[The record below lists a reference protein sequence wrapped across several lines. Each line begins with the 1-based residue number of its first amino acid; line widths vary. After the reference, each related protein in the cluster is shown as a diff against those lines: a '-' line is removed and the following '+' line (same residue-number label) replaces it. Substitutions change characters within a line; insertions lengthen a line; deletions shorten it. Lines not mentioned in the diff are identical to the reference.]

1 MKKNIK
7 NIIEYF
13 LLISFYKISNFIGI
27 RFSSLLGGLVLFVYG
42 KFSLKNKIALKNLNK
57 VFPSKNLKQKKTIIN
72 RMWFHFGRVIGEYP
86 HLEKFNALGS
96 ENITIEGLEN
106 LTDPLKKN
114 KNCLFFSAHLG
125 NWELTSHPLTELGY
139 TISFIYRPPNNPF
152 VDNLLRRIRKKYG
165 VNLIRK
171 GPSGAKECIKVL
183 KSNKGNIGM
192 LMDQKMNDGI
202 KANFFGYEVMTASA
216 IARFAIKF
224 KCPIIPAI
232 CKRVNG
238 TRFLIKYYPEI
249 KYEKILELES
259 ELNIINY
266 LNRYIETWIKESPE
280 QWIWVHN
287 RW

>member
-7 NIIEYF
+7 NILEYF
-13 LLISFYKISNFIGI
+13 LLISFYKISKFIGI
-27 RFSSLLGGLVLFVYG
+27 RFSSLLGGVVLFVYG

-202 KANFFGYEVMTASA
+202 KASFFGYEVMTASA

>member
-1 MKKNIK
+1 
-7 NIIEYF
+7 
-13 LLISFYKISNFIGI
+13 
-27 RFSSLLGGLVLFVYG
+27 
-42 KFSLKNKIALKNLNK
+42 
-57 VFPSKNLKQKKTIIN
+57 
-72 RMWFHFGRVIGEYP
+72 MWFHFGRVIGEYP
-86 HLEKFNALGS
+86 HLEKINALGS

>member
-7 NIIEYF
+7 NILEYF
-13 LLISFYKISNFIGI
+13 LLISFYKISKFIGI
-27 RFSSLLGGLVLFVYG
+27 RFSSLLGGVVLFVYG

-57 VFPSKNLKQKKTIIN
+57 VFPSKNLKQKKIIIN

-86 HLEKFNALGS
+86 HLEKINALGS

-106 LTDPLKKN
+106 LTGPLKKN

-125 NWELTSHPLTELGY
+125 NWELTSHPLTELGS

-202 KANFFGYEVMTASA
+202 RANFFGYEVMTASA

>member
-7 NIIEYF
+7 NILEYF
-13 LLISFYKISNFIGI
+13 LLISFYKISKFIGI
-27 RFSSLLGGLVLFVYG
+27 RFSSLLGGVVLFVYG

-86 HLEKFNALGS
+86 HLEKINALGS

-139 TISFIYRPPNNPF
+139 TISFIYRPPNNPL

-202 KANFFGYEVMTASA
+202 KASFFGYEVMTASA

>member
-7 NIIEYF
+7 NILEYF
-13 LLISFYKISNFIGI
+13 LLISFYKISKFIGV
-27 RFSSLLGGLVLFVYG
+27 RFSSLLGGVVLFVYG

-57 VFPSKNLKQKKTIIN
+57 VFPSKNLKQKTTIIN
-72 RMWFHFGRVIGEYP
+72 RMWFHFGRVIGEYA
-86 HLEKFNALGS
+86 HLEKINALGS

-139 TISFIYRPPNNPF
+139 TISFIYRPPNNPL

-171 GPSGAKECIKVL
+171 GPSGAKECIKIL
-183 KSNKGNIGM
+183 KSNNGNIGM

-202 KANFFGYEVMTASA
+202 KANFFGHEAMTASA

-238 TRFLIKYYPEI
+238 TKFLIKYYPEI
-249 KYEKILELES
+249 NYEKILELGS
-259 ELNIINY
+259 ELNIINF
-266 LNRYIETWIKESPE
+266 LNRYIESWVKENPE

>member
-7 NIIEYF
+7 NILEYF

-27 RFSSLLGGLVLFVYG
+27 RFSSLLGGVVLFVYG

-72 RMWFHFGRVIGEYP
+72 RMWFHFGRVIGEYA
-86 HLEKFNALGS
+86 HLEKINALGS

>member
-1 MKKNIK
+1 M
-7 NIIEYF
+7 
-13 LLISFYKISNFIGI
+13 
-27 RFSSLLGGLVLFVYG
+27 
-42 KFSLKNKIALKNLNK
+42 
-57 VFPSKNLKQKKTIIN
+57 FPSKNLKQKKTIIN

-86 HLEKFNALGS
+86 HLEKINALGN

-202 KANFFGYEVMTASA
+202 KASFFGYEVMTASA

>member
-7 NIIEYF
+7 NILEYF
-13 LLISFYKISNFIGI
+13 LLISFYKISKFIGI
-27 RFSSLLGGLVLFVYG
+27 RFSSLLGGVVLFVYG

-139 TISFIYRPPNNPF
+139 TISFIYRPPNNPL
-152 VDNLLRRIRKKYG
+152 VDDLLRRIRKKYG

-266 LNRYIETWIKESPE
+266 LNRYIENWIKESPE

>member
-7 NIIEYF
+7 NILEYF
-13 LLISFYKISNFIGI
+13 LLISFYKISKFIGI
-27 RFSSLLGGLVLFVYG
+27 RFSSLLGGVVLFVYG

-86 HLEKFNALGS
+86 HLEKINALGS

-202 KANFFGYEVMTASA
+202 KANFFGYKVMTASA

>member
-7 NIIEYF
+7 NILEYF
-13 LLISFYKISNFIGI
+13 LLISFYKISKFIGI
-27 RFSSLLGGLVLFVYG
+27 RFSSLLGGVVLFVYG

>member
-7 NIIEYF
+7 NILEYF
-13 LLISFYKISNFIGI
+13 LLISFYKISKFIGI
-27 RFSSLLGGLVLFVYG
+27 RFSSLLGGVVLFVYG

-139 TISFIYRPPNNPF
+139 TISFIYRPPNNPL
-152 VDNLLRRIRKKYG
+152 VDDLLRRIRKKYG

>member
-13 LLISFYKISNFIGI
+13 LLISFYKISKFIGI
-27 RFSSLLGGLVLFVYG
+27 RFSSLLGGVVLFVYG

>member
-7 NIIEYF
+7 NILEYF

-27 RFSSLLGGLVLFVYG
+27 RFSSLLGGVVLFVYG

-139 TISFIYRPPNNPF
+139 TISFIYRPPNNPL

-266 LNRYIETWIKESPE
+266 LNRYIENWIKESPE

>member
-7 NIIEYF
+7 NILEYF
-13 LLISFYKISNFIGI
+13 LLISFYKISKFIGI
-27 RFSSLLGGLVLFVYG
+27 RFSSLLGGVVLFVYG

-86 HLEKFNALGS
+86 HLEKINALGS

-139 TISFIYRPPNNPF
+139 TISFIYRPPNNPL

>member
-7 NIIEYF
+7 NILEYF
-13 LLISFYKISNFIGI
+13 LLISFYKISKFIGI
-27 RFSSLLGGLVLFVYG
+27 RFSSLLGGVVLFVYG

-57 VFPSKNLKQKKTIIN
+57 VFPSKNLKQKKIIIN

-86 HLEKFNALGS
+86 HLEKINALGS

-106 LTDPLKKN
+106 LTGPLKKN

-202 KANFFGYEVMTASA
+202 RANFFGYEVMTASA

>member
-7 NIIEYF
+7 NILEYF
-13 LLISFYKISNFIGI
+13 LLISFYKISKFIGI
-27 RFSSLLGGLVLFVYG
+27 RFSSLLGGVVLFVYG

-202 KANFFGYEVMTASA
+202 KANFFGYKVMTASA

>member
-13 LLISFYKISNFIGI
+13 LLISFYKISKFIGI
-27 RFSSLLGGLVLFVYG
+27 RFSSLLGGVVLFVYG

-86 HLEKFNALGS
+86 HLEKINALGS

>member
-7 NIIEYF
+7 NILEYF
-13 LLISFYKISNFIGI
+13 LLISFYKISKFIGI
-27 RFSSLLGGLVLFVYG
+27 RFSSLLGGVVLFVYG

-266 LNRYIETWIKESPE
+266 LNRYIENWIKESPE

>member
-7 NIIEYF
+7 NILEYF
-13 LLISFYKISNFIGI
+13 LLISFYKISKFIGI
-27 RFSSLLGGLVLFVYG
+27 RFSSLLGGVVLFVYG

-86 HLEKFNALGS
+86 HLEKINALGS

-152 VDNLLRRIRKKYG
+152 VDSLLRRIRKKYG

>member
-7 NIIEYF
+7 NILEYF

>member
-7 NIIEYF
+7 NILEYF

-27 RFSSLLGGLVLFVYG
+27 RFSSLLGGVVLFVYG

>member
-1 MKKNIK
+1 MKKKIK
-7 NIIEYF
+7 NILEYF

-27 RFSSLLGGLVLFVYG
+27 RFSSLIGGVILYIYG
-42 KFSLKNKIALKNLNK
+42 KFSLKNKIALENLNK
-57 VFPSKNLKQKKTIIN
+57 VFPSKNLKQKKKIIN
-72 RMWFHFGRVIGEYP
+72 RMWIHFGRVIGEYP
-86 HLEKFNALGS
+86 HLEKINALDS
-96 ENITIEGLEN
+96 KNITIEGLKN
-106 LTDPLKKN
+106 LTGPLKQN

-125 NWELTSHPLTELGY
+125 NWELTSHPLTELGH

-165 VNLIRK
+165 VALIRK

-183 KSNKGNIGM
+183 KSDKGNIGM

-238 TRFLIKYYPEI
+238 TQFLIKYYPEI
-249 KYEKILELES
+249 KYEKILELKS

-266 LNRYIETWIKESPE
+266 LNRYIETWVKESPE

>member
-7 NIIEYF
+7 NILEYF
-13 LLISFYKISNFIGI
+13 LLISFYKISKFIGI
-27 RFSSLLGGLVLFVYG
+27 RFSSLLGGVVLFVYG

-86 HLEKFNALGS
+86 HLEKINALGS

-139 TISFIYRPPNNPF
+139 TISFIYRPPNNPL
-152 VDNLLRRIRKKYG
+152 VDDLLRRIRKKYG

-202 KANFFGYEVMTASA
+202 RANFFGYEVMTASA

>member
-7 NIIEYF
+7 NILEYF
-13 LLISFYKISNFIGI
+13 LLISFYKISKFIGI
-27 RFSSLLGGLVLFVYG
+27 RFSSLLGGVVLFVYG

-57 VFPSKNLKQKKTIIN
+57 VFPSKNLKQKKIIIN

-86 HLEKFNALGS
+86 HLEKINALGS

-106 LTDPLKKN
+106 LTGPLKKN

>member
-7 NIIEYF
+7 NILEYF

-139 TISFIYRPPNNPF
+139 TISFIYRPPNNPL

-266 LNRYIETWIKESPE
+266 LNRYIENWIKESPE

>member
-7 NIIEYF
+7 NILEYF

-27 RFSSLLGGLVLFVYG
+27 RFSSLLGGVVLFVYG

-86 HLEKFNALGS
+86 HLEKINALGS

>member
-7 NIIEYF
+7 NITEYF
-13 LLISFYKISNFIGI
+13 LLISFYKISKFIGI
-27 RFSSLLGGLVLFVYG
+27 RFSSLLGGVVIFVYG

-86 HLEKFNALGS
+86 HLEKINALGS

>member
-1 MKKNIK
+1 MKKKIK
-7 NIIEYF
+7 NILEYF
-13 LLISFYKISNFIGI
+13 LLISFYKISKFIGI
-27 RFSSLLGGLVLFVYG
+27 RFSSLLGGVVLFVYG

-86 HLEKFNALGS
+86 HLEKINALGS

>member
-7 NIIEYF
+7 NILEYF
-13 LLISFYKISNFIGI
+13 LLISFYKISKFIGI
-27 RFSSLLGGLVLFVYG
+27 RFSSLLGGVVLFVYG

-202 KANFFGYEVMTASA
+202 KANFFGYKVMTASA

-266 LNRYIETWIKESPE
+266 LNRYIENWIKESPE

>member
-7 NIIEYF
+7 NILEYF
-13 LLISFYKISNFIGI
+13 LLISFYKISKFIGI
-27 RFSSLLGGLVLFVYG
+27 RFSSLLGGVVLFVYG

-86 HLEKFNALGS
+86 HLEKINALGS

-266 LNRYIETWIKESPE
+266 LNRYIENWIKESPE

>member
-7 NIIEYF
+7 NILEYF
-13 LLISFYKISNFIGI
+13 LLISFYKISKFIGI
-27 RFSSLLGGLVLFVYG
+27 RFSSLLGGVVLFVYG
-42 KFSLKNKIALKNLNK
+42 KFSLKNKLALKNLNK
-57 VFPSKNLKQKKTIIN
+57 VFPSKNLKQKITIIN

>member
-7 NIIEYF
+7 NILEYF
-13 LLISFYKISNFIGI
+13 LLISFYKISKFIGI
-27 RFSSLLGGLVLFVYG
+27 RFSSLLGGVVLFVYG

-86 HLEKFNALGS
+86 HLEKINALGS

>member
-7 NIIEYF
+7 NILEYF
-13 LLISFYKISNFIGI
+13 LLISFYKISKFIGI
-27 RFSSLLGGLVLFVYG
+27 RFSSLLGGVVIFVYG

-86 HLEKFNALGS
+86 HLEKINALGS

>member
-7 NIIEYF
+7 NILEYF
-13 LLISFYKISNFIGI
+13 LLISFYKISKFIGI
-27 RFSSLLGGLVLFVYG
+27 RFSSLLGGVVLFVYG

-86 HLEKFNALGS
+86 HLEKINALGS

-202 KANFFGYEVMTASA
+202 KASFFGYEVMTASA